1 MLLSLVVWIGG
12 LIFFI
17 VVAPVAFQLL
27 PTRLL
32 AGTLVGNLL
41 TKLHWMAICSG
52 AVFLIA
58 SMTYSRLTGGTALV
72 FATRHVLIWLMLALT
87 LFSQFWITP
96 RMIALRAQVATFD
109 ASTLNNP
116 ARLQFDALHVWST
129 RVEGLILLPGLFVV
143 YLTAGAFHQR

>member
-52 AVFLIA
+52 IVFLI
-58 SMTYSRLTGGTALV
+58 SSLSYNRLTQGSGHP
-72 FATRHVLIWLMLALT
+72 FAPRHLLICVMLALT
-87 LFSQFWITP
+87 LVSQFWITP
-96 RMIALRAQVATFD
+96 RMVALRAQVATFD
-109 ASTLNNP
+109 ASTLNSP
-116 ARLQFDALHVWST
+116 ARVQFDALHVWST
-129 RVEGLILLPGLFVV
+129 RVEGLVLVLGLFVV